1 MLVSPSG
8 VSPSDV
14 ALSMAQPFPVA
25 APPRRSL
32 CVPPRRPPTLVAR
45 MALKAGGDV
54 ACCTHHA
61 ARTLTAG
68 PRAASRCHAPLFHLH
83 AHVERCIK
91 PDHPARLRQGHHDRR
106 LGGSSVVPGG
116 AGRGAG
122 SVKVRR

>member
-61 ARTLTAG
+61 ASHVDSWSQ
-68 PRAASRCHAPLFHLH
+68 SRLA
-83 AHVERCIK
+83 VSR
-91 PDHPARLRQGHHDRR
+91 PA
-106 LGGSSVVPGG
+106 VPPPCTC
-116 AGRGAG
+116 
-122 SVKVRR
+122 